1 VPGSPPSW
9 TAARRRTRHG
19 WRPNSRGAGPRQAC
33 RQPRPEAHRSL
44 GTAEAVTGLYRAE
57 AEEESL
63 IQDLLRGRS
72 VDESL
77 DTRRSGTDG
86 EDAGLDDFL
95 ADFFRPV
102 GEEAHRRTLWR
113 PVAALPP
120 WSRRAAEP
128 PARARSKDTGYAGTV
143 AADPVWEPYG
153 PDARQRARDWAGTEA
168 EGGAS
173 QPLFGHTARR
183 RVARAADSTV
193 QAPHPSQFLGE
204 VPVAAPEPMSP
215 TPRTRPRSARRPPA
229 SRRGADRREPEGSGA
244 RAGRRGSALNAPSP
258 ASIVG
263 HTDSRRKSR
272 RIHRR
277 RTQKERPPCRSRP

>member
-128 PARARSKDTGYAGTV
+128 PQGSGAKQGHRVRGDSCGRPCVGAVRPGRTAAGPRLGGDRGRGRSVSASVRTYGPQTGGPSSRLNGPGSSPVSVPWRGSGRGARADVADAAYTSSLRS
-143 AADPVWEPYG
+143 
-153 PDARQRARDWAGTEA
+153 
-168 EGGAS
+168 
-173 QPLFGHTARR
+173 
-183 RVARAADSTV
+183 
-193 QAPHPSQFLGE
+193 
-204 VPVAAPEPMSP
+204 
-215 TPRTRPRSARRPPA
+215 PPA
-229 SRRGADRREPEGSGA
+229 REPEG
-244 RAGRRGSALNAPSP
+244 R
-258 ASIVG
+258 
-263 HTDSRRKSR
+263 
-272 RIHRR
+272 
-277 RTQKERPPCRSRP
+277 RPP